1 MKESKF
7 SYLEFY
13 VTDLEKPSTLSELRD
28 NDGFGNFKIKIPKTG
43 ESVKFRGKL
52 QFVSPSILISGKC
65 KIETHKKYG
74 VTVSVSRDEELKY
87 SKRNAKQIT
96 LEDVSFFVQEL
107 QITSMAHIDKRN
119 FLYGLKFPIW
129 TEEFKKMPIYTE
141 LEFESRCEYFRID
154 YEMPLISAY
163 GNTKRQMIRD
173 LDPRHLTEAYDFLR
187 GGNVWKLWFEK
198 FTKGMNLKELPR
210 SKWDEYRIKHKRQLP
225 PMFGTALRIYSFLK
239 EEREAG
245 NEVFDLEN
253 LKHFYLHQSSPK
265 WQEIANENNDEK
277 FFNQALEFLMY
288 HALTPALEDNKRY
301 VCLLKDKMINMNLY
315 HALSSFSGIFAPF
328 KFKKTEE
335 DLNAKVLTGQQ
346 EDFVRHVYS
355 NQINL
360 LEGAPGTGKTEV
372 IVSVVNTC
380 IAAGLNPLVV
390 TYVGMMVDALQN
402 RIHINAYTIH
412 STCMKK
418 KEFLSQFQVLIIDE
432 GSNIDVKLMMRLLI
446 VTSPFISRIVMVGD
460 LGQIYPI
467 KPGCPFYD
475 LTRKFPQDSF
485 VLTENKRV
493 DPDALELVEIS
504 KKIRFGEP
512 IDLSAH
518 YKGIKFV
525 ADFHHVNTRVILK
538 EIVDLRCHDLLDTMK
553 IQFIVLRNEDR
564 VKLNEM
570 IESILIEKKILKPS
584 SSASRKIGNCDIY
597 PGKKIQFL
605 KNTKTPNYDT
615 VRNGE
620 LGQVL
625 KLEQKKDK
633 LLLHLTNGKIVLI
646 GGQDGVKPQ
655 HIQSGYATTC
665 NKAQGSEWEYIV
677 FWIYET
683 PNPYFTREFPYVAV
697 SRAKKHCTV
706 IMSSEMD
713 FKMLCAQKAKERKSL
728 LKFYFEH
735 LPPIKWKKL
744 EEINREEKLIIPA
757 FDYKYKSPEMPQ
769 DKGNKK
775 IKVF

>member
-1 MKESKF
+1 M
-7 SYLEFY
+7 
-13 VTDLEKPSTLSELRD
+13 TDLEKPSSLSELRD
-28 NDGFGNFKIKIPKTG
+28 NDGFGNFKIKIPKTN

-65 KIETHKKYG
+65 KIETHKRYG
-74 VTVSVSRDEELKY
+74 VTVSCSTKEELKY
-87 SKRNAKQIT
+87 TKRNPRQIT
-96 LEDVSFFVQEL
+96 REDVAFFVQEL
-107 QITSMAHIDKRN
+107 GITTTATMEKRD
-119 FLYGLKFPIW
+119 FLYHGLTYPMA
-129 TEEFKKMPIYTE
+129 TEEFKKLPIFTE

-163 GNTKRQMIRD
+163 GNQQRQMIRD
-173 LDPRHLTEAYDFLR
+173 LEPKHLTTAFELLR

-198 FTKGMNLKELPR
+198 FTKGMKLKELPR
-210 SKWDEYRIKHKRQLP
+210 GKWDEYRIKHKRQLP
-225 PMFGTALRIYSFLK
+225 SMFGTALRLYSFLK

-253 LKHFYLHQSSPK
+253 LKHFYLHESSQK
-265 WQEIANENNDEK
+265 WQEISNENSDEK
-277 FFNQALEFLMY
+277 FFDQAIEFLMY
-288 HALTPALEDNKRY
+288 HALTPALETNKRY

-315 HALSSFSGIFAPF
+315 HALNSFSGPF
-328 KFKKTEE
+328 RPLKFKSPPER
-335 DLNAKVLTGQQ
+335 DPNAKVLTGQQ
-346 EDFVRHVYS
+346 EDFVRHVYTS
-355 NQINL
+355 QINF
-360 LEGAPGTGKTEV
+360 LEGPPGTGKTEV

-390 TYVGMMVDALQN
+390 TYIGMMVDALQN

-412 STCMKK
+412 SICMKP

-432 GSNIDVKLMMRLLI
+432 GSNIDVKLMMRLLV
-446 VTSPFISRIVMVGD
+446 VTSPYISRLVMVGD

-475 LTRKFPQDSF
+475 LTRKFPQDCF
-485 VLTENKRV
+485 ALTENKRV

-504 KKIRFGEP
+504 KKVRFGEP
-512 IDLSAH
+512 IELAGG
-518 YKGIKFV
+518 YKGIKFIT
-525 ADFHHVNTRVILK
+525 DFHHENTRGILK
-538 EIVDLRCHDLLDTMK
+538 DILDLRCHELLDTMK

-564 VKLNEM
+564 VKINEL
-570 IESILIEKKILKPS
+570 IESILIEKKILKPI
-584 SSASRKIGNCDIY
+584 ASRKIGNCDIY

-605 KNTKTPNYDT
+605 KNTKTPNYHT

-625 KLEQKKDK
+625 KLEQKKEK

-646 GGQDGVKPQ
+646 GGTDGVKPQ

-665 NKAQGSEWEYIV
+665 NKAQGSEWEFIV

-728 LKFYFEH
+728 LRFYFEH
-735 LPPIKWKKL
+735 LPPIIWKKI
-744 EEINREEKLIIPA
+744 EEESGGGELIIPA
-757 FDYKYKSPEMPQ
+757 FDHKYKSPEMPQ
-769 DKGNKK
+769 DKGNNKK
-775 IKVF
+775 VKL